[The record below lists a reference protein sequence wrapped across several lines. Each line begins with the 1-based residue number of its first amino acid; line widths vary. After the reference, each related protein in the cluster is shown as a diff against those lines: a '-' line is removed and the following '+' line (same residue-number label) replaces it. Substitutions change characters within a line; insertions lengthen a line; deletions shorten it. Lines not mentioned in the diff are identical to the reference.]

1 MAGQN
6 TFENLLL
13 NDDNMLEEKGNE
25 NENAKYRISL
35 NNVRGH

>member
-13 NDDNMLEEKGNE
+13 NDANMIEEQGNKNE
-25 NENAKYRISL
+25 NTKYVPKL
-35 NNVRGH
+35 LPKNKA